1 MGVTLAPERQGEI
14 DALDAELRFTAEA
27 FAVGIADRLAA
38 LGPSLRRDEGDAPP
52 EAMLEELTLEGEGE
66 ADPLTL
72 VICLA
77 AHRMY
82 VTRRGA
88 PAGVSLGALALAR
101 ILAWA
106 ARAATIGPAPRVH
119 WIGPPSRC
127 PEPGENQHRL
137 AALSRARFGEDHRT
151 AQAVALVAPGP
162 EPD

>member
-1 MGVTLAPERQGEI
+1 VGVILAPERQGEI

-27 FAVGIADRLAA
+27 FAVVIADRLAT
-38 LGPSLRRDEGDAPP
+38 LGPRLRRDGGDAPP
-52 EAMLEELTLEGEGE
+52 EAVLEELTLDGEGE

-72 VICLA
+72 VMCLA

-82 VTRRGA
+82 VARRGA

-106 ARAATIGPAPRVH
+106 ARAAVLGPPPQVH

-137 AALSRARFGEDHRT
+137 AALSRARFGEESRA
-151 AQAVALVAPGP
+151 AQAVALVTPGAAG
-162 EPD
+162 